1 MNNKDANR
9 LMGTAALMVP
19 KSSQDT
25 LQSAAPLIVGAACV
39 QAEIHVDIIMVAGS
53 APSRKNINRII
64 EGLSVDT
71 MMKINAMLKRNPHIY
86 LMCDKANSDKKVRS
100 LQPF

>member
-1 MNNKDANR
+1 MDNKDANR

-19 KSSQDT
+19 KSSQEA

-39 QAEIHVDIIMVAGS
+39 QAEIPVDISKVAGS
-53 APSRKNINRII
+53 APSQKNINRMI

-71 MMKINAMLKRNPHIY
+71 LMKINVMI
-86 LMCDKANSDKKVRS
+86 
-100 LQPF
+100 